1 MLKTI
6 LLSGLGLILLLA
18 ASPAMAGPHID
29 SLKLSD
35 DDAALLKRTAGLL
48 KAELSDKDLDFLVSQ
63 AGSTREPVN
72 MMATVVLYKH
82 DPKAYEPLLY
92 GYFSVRDYEERAK
105 GKYNMIGQDEFV
117 ETVKKI
123 DAQLDEEMKKLNL
136 LHLFVYWYFRDR
148 NEWFKLNGED
158 MSTARFFRS
167 SSLSAYLGMEET
179 EVVLLAARI
188 DQAAQKHQ
196 LEKK

>member
-117 ETVKKI
+117 ETV
-123 DAQLDEEMKKLNL
+123 
-136 LHLFVYWYFRDR
+136 HLFVYWYFRDR